1 MAMDDAPPFRHSA
14 ASTVASGGGGGG
26 SERLSGTPSAASCD
40 LSTAKVLDNLMS
52 CITTEFE
59 LFHPPPRTTS
69 DMTTT
74 RSWLT
79 SMHDSLGEMREKSPI
94 MYGPLLKLNSTS
106 DQSWKN
112 RFFLLSRD
120 GKLFLFKPN
129 PTLESLPITYIPVE
143 RYTAMSNP
151 VYKSWIVHVEGSG
164 VTVEGVVQKRVWT
177 LKASSGAELK
187 LLEEALDT
195 LVSPAKNTHSAYEP
209 WNTNGLHRETSTS
222 TAASSASQRFG
233 ALPLLSRN
241 NSRGREDFELPLLS
255 RNNSRGREDFESS
268 TGRSADPAVHSE
280 LFPAPAIHKTRSN
293 YTLLRKTCSESQDVN
308 MKRVSEGQLGA
319 KFKSFEMPKAA
330 TVEYGL
336 DLLEKQKM
344 QEELEKKEAAER
356 ERQELSRL
364 AAEEEERK
372 KLAAFKKAHMP
383 MVVPYASLR

>member
-14 ASTVASGGGGGG
+14 STVASGGGGDGSGG
-26 SERLSGTPSAASCD
+26 GERLSGTHSTASCD

-69 DMTTT
+69 DMATA

-120 GKLFLFKPN
+120 AKLFLFKPN

-195 LVSPAKNTHSAYEP
+195 VVLLSPNNKKNASLYDQ
-209 WNTNGLHRETSTS
+209 WNTTTSGLHRETSTS

-241 NSRGREDFELPLLS
+241 NSRGH
-255 RNNSRGREDFESS
+255 EDFESS
-268 TGRSADPAVHSE
+268 GGRSAADPAVHSDM
-280 LFPAPAIHKTRSN
+280 FPAVHKTRSN
-293 YTLLRKTCSESQDVN
+293 YTLLRKPCPDSQDVAN
-308 MKRVSEGQLGA
+308 MKRVSESQLGA

-344 QEELEKKEAAER
+344 QEEFKKKEAAER
-356 ERQELSRL
+356 ERQELLRL

-372 KLAAFKKAHMP
+372 KLAAFKAAHMP

>member
-1 MAMDDAPPFRHSA
+1 MAIDDAPPFRHSA
-14 ASTVASGGGGGG
+14 ASTVASANGGGNG
-26 SERLSGTPSAASCD
+26 SERLSGTHSTASCD

-69 DMTTT
+69 DMATP

-120 GKLFLFKPN
+120 AKLFLFKPN

-195 LVSPAKNTHSAYEP
+195 IVLSKKSASLYEQ
-209 WNTNGLHRETSTS
+209 WNTSGLHRETSTS

-241 NSRGREDFELPLLS
+241 NSRGH
-255 RNNSRGREDFESS
+255 EDFESS
-268 TGRSADPAVHSE
+268 GGGRSADPAVHSDM
-280 LFPAPAIHKTRSN
+280 FPAVHKTRSN
-293 YTLLRKTCSESQDVN
+293 YTLLRKTCPDSQDAN
-308 MKRVSEGQLGA
+308 MKRVSESQLGA
-319 KFKSFEMPKAA
+319 KFKSSFEMPKAA

-336 DLLEKQKM
+336 DLLEKKKM
-344 QEELEKKEAAER
+344 QEEFKQKEAAER
-356 ERQELSRL
+356 ERQELLSRL
-364 AAEEEERK
+364 AAEEEERR
-372 KLAAFKKAHMP
+372 KLAAFKAAHMP

>member
-14 ASTVASGGGGGG
+14 STVASGGGDASGGG
-26 SERLSGTPSAASCD
+26 ERLSGTHSTASCD

-69 DMTTT
+69 DMATA

-120 GKLFLFKPN
+120 AKLFLFKPN

-151 VYKSWIVHVEGSG
+151 LYKSWIVHVEGSG

-177 LKASSGAELK
+177 LKASSAAELK

-195 LVSPAKNTHSAYEP
+195 LVMVSPKNKNKSASLYEQ
-209 WNTNGLHRETSTS
+209 WNSTTTTTSGLHRETSTS
-222 TAASSASQRFG
+222 TAASSGSQRFG

-241 NSRGREDFELPLLS
+241 NSRGH
-255 RNNSRGREDFESS
+255 EDFESS
-268 TGRSADPAVHSE
+268 GGRSADPAVHSDM
-280 LFPAPAIHKTRSN
+280 FPAVHKTRSN
-293 YTLLRKTCSESQDVN
+293 YTLLRKPCPDSQEVAN
-308 MKRVSEGQLGA
+308 MKRVSESQLGS

-344 QEELEKKEAAER
+344 QEEFKKKEEAAER

-364 AAEEEERK
+364 AAAEEEERK
-372 KLAAFKKAHMP
+372 KLAAFKAAHMP